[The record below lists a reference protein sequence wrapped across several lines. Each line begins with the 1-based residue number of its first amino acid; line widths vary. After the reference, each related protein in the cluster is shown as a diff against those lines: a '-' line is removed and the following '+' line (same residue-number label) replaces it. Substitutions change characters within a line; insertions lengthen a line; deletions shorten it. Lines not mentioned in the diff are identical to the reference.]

1 MFHFTSHHVPTINK
15 CIVTLYRNC
24 DIRLSLRSDK
34 EKCPLCQ
41 YNILNDEALSRNTKV
56 ILSHMKS
63 GIFARGMQMLQN
75 IRRNAIRISP
85 FPPNVTRHGDCHIW
99 LSIVV
104 KRSYFR
110 SAINHKTFDSRCHC
124 QGQDRKAGP
133 GSLGPTSD
141 RIGLRV
147 LETLIESQALSTVAR
162 VG

>member
-110 SAINHKTFDSRCHC
+110 SAINHKTFVAIV
-124 QGQDRKAGP
+124 KARTARP
-133 GSLGPTSD
+133 VPVLSAQLL
-141 RIGLRV
+141 IGL
-147 LETLIESQALSTVAR
+147 A
-162 VG
+162 